1 MGVRV
6 LLVWMAGMLLS
17 VASALSAA
25 QTAVWKPDRNVEL
38 VVGVTPGGGMDK
50 IARMTQQVLQAQR
63 LLATSST
70 VVNKP
75 GGGGTIALNYLNQ
88 HAGDPHYLGVFS
100 IGLVTNQITGLTP
113 LNHTEVTPIAL
124 LISEYVGFA
133 MNADS
138 PLRGG
143 TDVIQRLRKDP
154 RSMSI
159 SFASSRGNAN
169 HLAIVLVMK
178 AAGIDH
184 KLLRTPVYNSAGEA
198 TIALLGGHV
207 DMAASGVANFIPHF
221 DAGKLR
227 PLALSGP
234 RRLGGALAN
243 MPTWKEQGLD
253 VVMANW
259 YVIVAPKG
267 LNAAQTAYWEDALQ
281 KMTKSEQWQKSLQ
294 EQYWD
299 STVLGAAATQ
309 RYLAGQHDEFRAALV
324 ELNLAK

>member
-1 MGVRV
+1 MTSRV
-6 LLVWMAGMLLS
+6 VMLWTAGILVAAVS
-17 VASALSAA
+17 AVACA
-25 QTAVWKPDRNVEL
+25 QTTAWKPERNVEL
-38 VVGVTPGGGMDK
+38 VVGVSPGGGMDK
-50 IARMTQQVLQAQR
+50 IARMAQQVLQLQR
-63 LLATSST
+63 LVATSST

-100 IGLVTNQITGLTP
+100 IGLVTNQIAGLTP

-133 MNADS
+133 VNADS

-154 RSMSI
+154 RSMSV

-184 KLLRTPVYNSAGEA
+184 KLLRTPVYNSGGEA

-207 DMAASGVANFIPHF
+207 DMAALGVGNFIPHF
-221 DAGKLR
+221 EAGKLR

-234 RRLGGALAN
+234 RRLGGALAD
-243 MPTWKEQGLD
+243 MPTWKEQGID

-267 LNAAQTAYWEDALQ
+267 LSAAQTAYWEDALQ
-281 KMTKSEQWQKSLQ
+281 KMAKSEQWQKNLQ

-299 STVLGAAATQ
+299 STFLGAAATQ

>member
-1 MGVRV
+1 MNVRV
-6 LLVWMAGMLLS
+6 LMRWTVGIVVFPL
-17 VASALSAA
+17 SALVYA
-25 QTAVWKPDRNVEL
+25 QTAAWKPERNVEL
-38 VVGVTPGGGMDK
+38 VVGVSPGGGMDK
-50 IARMTQQVLQAQR
+50 IARMAQQVLQVQR
-63 LLATSST
+63 LVATSSM

-88 HAGDPHYLGVFS
+88 HASDPHFLGVFS

-133 MNADS
+133 LNADS
-138 PLRGG
+138 AMRSGAE
-143 TDVIQRLRKDP
+143 VIQRMRKDP

-207 DMAASGVANFIPHF
+207 EMAASGVANFLPHF
-221 DAGKLR
+221 EAGKLR

-243 MPTWKEQGLD
+243 MPTWKEQGID

-267 LNAAQTAYWEDALQ
+267 LGVAQTAYWEDALQ
-281 KMTKSEQWQKSLQ
+281 KLAKSEQWQKSLQ

-299 STVLGAAATQ
+299 STFLGAAATQ